1 MLEATAT
8 ERLVSRDRFVVGAA
22 LAAVVLVTAW
32 YTIGFA
38 RWMAGMNMTVS
49 MPWTVSNTFLLVVMW
64 LAMMVAMMVPSAA
77 PMVLLYARHV
87 RRRSE
92 AFGPYVPAAAFLAG
106 YVVLWLGFAA
116 LAVGLQWLLDT
127 AGVLS
132 PMMVVTHPWAAAGTL
147 AIAGAYQLTPAK
159 DACLSRCR
167 SPVHFLADHWR
178 SGITGAFHMG
188 LVHGVYCV
196 GCCWALML
204 VLFVGG
210 VMNLTVILALA
221 LFVITEKYLPFG
233 RALSRIAGLGTIAA
247 SGAIITK
254 AVLA

>member
-1 MLEATAT
+1 
-8 ERLVSRDRFVVGAA
+8 
-22 LAAVVLVTAW
+22 
-32 YTIGFA
+32 
-38 RWMAGMNMTVS
+38 
-49 MPWTVSNTFLLVVMW
+49 
-64 LAMMVAMMVPSAA
+64 
-77 PMVLLYARHV
+77 
-87 RRRSE
+87 
-92 AFGPYVPAAAFLAG
+92 
-106 YVVLWLGFAA
+106 
-116 LAVGLQWLLDT
+116 
-127 AGVLS
+127 
-132 PMMVVTHPWAAAGTL
+132 
-147 AIAGAYQLTPAK
+147 
-159 DACLSRCR
+159 
-167 SPVHFLADHWR
+167 R

-233 RALSRIAGLGTIAA
+233 RALSRIAGLGAIAA